1 MFNMAEFNA
10 ALARKGCTRKELAE
24 MLDINEVT
32 LYRKLKRGGDF
43 TREEINIM
51 IDRLDICDPVEIFF
65 AEVLE

>member
-1 MFNMAEFNA
+1 MFNVAEFRA

-24 MLDINEVT
+24 MLGINEVT

-51 IDRLDICDPVEIFF
+51 VDRLDIKDPVEIFF
-65 AEVLE
+65 AQ

>member
-10 ALARKGCTRKELAE
+10 ALARKGRTRKELAE
-24 MLDINEVT
+24 ILGINEVT

-51 IDRLDICDPVEIFF
+51 IDRLDISDPVGIFF
-65 AEVLE
+65 A